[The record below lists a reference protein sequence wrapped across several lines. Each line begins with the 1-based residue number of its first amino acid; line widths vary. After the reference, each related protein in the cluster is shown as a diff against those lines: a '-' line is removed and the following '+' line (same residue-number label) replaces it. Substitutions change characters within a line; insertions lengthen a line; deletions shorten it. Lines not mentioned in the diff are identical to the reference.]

1 VTKSEP
7 STRTG
12 LFEGETRV
20 EAPPD
25 VVYRYLTDPEL
36 YVRWGGRKAEL
47 DPRPG
52 GIYRVEL
59 NPGFVSLGEYAEA
72 SPPTRLAYTFGWE
85 TEDEHPIP
93 PGSTLVEIDLVPD
106 GDATLVRI
114 KHSGLPEDA
123 VDDHREG
130 WSVYFARLAI
140 AAPGGDPGPNPT
152 HEQ

>member
-1 VTKSEP
+1 MTTSEP
-7 STRTG
+7 TTRTG

-25 VVYRYLTDPEL
+25 VVLRYLTDPDL

-59 NPGFVSLGEYAEA
+59 NPGFVSRGEYVEV
-72 SPPTRLAYTFGWE
+72 SPERVAYTFGWE
-85 TEDEHPIP
+85 TDGDHPIP

-114 KHSGLPEDA
+114 RHSGLPEDA
-123 VDDHREG
+123 VDDHRDG
-130 WSVYFARLAI
+130 WSRYFARLAI
-140 AAPGGDPGPNPT
+140 AAPGGDPGPSPT
-152 HEQ
+152 FDD